1 MSDQFRRTL
10 FVVAGLNVA
19 YFGIEFAAAIII
31 GSVSL
36 FADSIDFLEDAA
48 LNVLILIAIGWSAP
62 FRTAVGK
69 LLAVI
74 IVIPG
79 LATLWMTWHKIAL
92 PVPPAPLPLSA
103 TGVGALLVNFTCA
116 LLLVHVRHHGGSL
129 GLAAFLSAR
138 NDVLANVAIIVGG
151 LVTSATG
158 SIWPDVIVGLGIAAM
173 NADASREVYRAT
185 GQETDARP

>member
-79 LATLWMTWHKIAL
+79 LATLWMTWHGEFRSRTERSH
-92 PVPPAPLPLSA
+92 PPNPGRSFSPTAHRLPLQSC
-103 TGVGALLVNFTCA
+103 TRGAPF
-116 LLLVHVRHHGGSL
+116 SQ
-129 GLAAFLSAR
+129 
-138 NDVLANVAIIVGG
+138 
-151 LVTSATG
+151 
-158 SIWPDVIVGLGIAAM
+158 AAM
-173 NADASREVYRAT
+173 
-185 GQETDARP
+185 ARRHV